1 VPANGELMVVI
12 TVASRNSGSGKS
24 TLTAHLAA
32 YANRGSRRC
41 LLIDADPRGTLTR
54 WHSVHKNR
62 NPLLRNAA
70 DGIDKLVKAAN
81 DAGIEWVFI
90 DTPAQIS
97 AVTNEAIRAA
107 TLVVV
112 PARPSSLNLGAEK
125 ETIAYCREQHRRYAV
140 VLNDA
145 PPRRDNADAPV
156 TTTIR
161 QRLAKLKV
169 PVWSGQITRNTSLSL
184 AESSSLSEY
193 NRESRVAS
201 EFARLLSAIE
211 HFVRAIQGDRTPAVN
226 IADLM
231 ESILLSQAAG
241 W

>member
-1 VPANGELMVVI
+1 MVVI

-32 YANRGSRRC
+32 YANTGTRRC

-54 WHSVHKNR
+54 WHSLHKNR

-70 DGIDKLVKAAN
+70 DGIDKLIRAAN

-90 DTPAQIS
+90 DTSAQTS
-97 AVTNEAIRAA
+97 AVTDEAIRAA

-112 PARPSSLNLGAEK
+112 PARPSSLDLGAEK
-125 ETIAYCREQHRRYAV
+125 EMIAYCREQHRRYAI
-140 VLNDA
+140 VLNGA
-145 PPRRDNADAPV
+145 SPRRDNADAPA
-156 TTTIR
+156 TATAR
-161 QRLAKLKV
+161 QCLAKLKV
-169 PVWSGQITRNTSLSL
+169 PVWSGQITRNNSLSL
-184 AESSSLSEY
+184 VESEGLGSF
-193 NRESRVAS
+193 NRETRVAS

-211 HFVRAIQGDRTPAVN
+211 HFVRAIQGDRTSAVN

-231 ESILLSQAAG
+231 ETVLITQLAG
-241 W
+241 